1 MVGNKCV
8 AGVDGCRRG
17 WLAVVLATDHRAA
30 HARFVKSAREML
42 DARDAPD
49 VVAIDMPIGLPDRSG
64 SGGRTPERLVRP
76 LLGARQS
83 SVFSIP
89 SRAAVYASRDESIPE
104 PDRFR
109 HACAVARETS
119 ADGKAVA
126 KQAFQIFGKII
137 EIDSLLRGRAELAGR
152 VFECHPELSFWAMNG
167 NAPIA
172 EPKKVKGTPYGPGLE
187 LRRRLLLAQGFEG
200 DALEASVARDCGAG
214 FDDLIDACAAAWTA
228 TRIARGEAISFPD
241 PPERDAFGLPIA
253 IWV

>member
-1 MVGNKCV
+1 VPEKCWMRETRRTSSQSTYRS
-8 AGVDGCRRG
+8 GCRIARVQAG
-17 WLAVVLATDHRAA
+17 AA
-30 HARFVKSAREML
+30 
-42 DARDAPD
+42 
-49 VVAIDMPIGLPDRSG
+49 RSG
-64 SGGRTPERLVRP
+64 SCVRSSEPGSRACSRSHRARP
-76 LLGARQS
+76 LRVPRRKHSGAARNLGRRQS
-83 SVFSIP
+83 
-89 SRAAVYASRDESIPE
+89 
-104 PDRFR
+104 
-109 HACAVARETS
+109 
-119 ADGKAVA
+119 VA

-172 EPKKVKGTPYGPGLE
+172 EPKNVKGTPYGPGLE

-214 FDDLIDACAAAWTA
+214 LDDLIDACAAAWTA

>member
-1 MVGNKCV
+1 MSSQSTCQS
-8 AGVDGCRRG
+8 GCRIARVQAG
-17 WLAVVLATDHRAA
+17 AA
-30 HARFVKSAREML
+30 
-42 DARDAPD
+42 
-49 VVAIDMPIGLPDRSG
+49 RSG
-64 SGGRTPERLVRP
+64 LCVRCSEP
-76 LLGARQS
+76 GSRAS
-83 SVFSIP
+83 

-137 EIDSLLRGRAELAGR
+137 EIDSLFRGRTELAGR

-187 LRRRLLLAQGFEG
+187 LRRRLLLAHGFEG
-200 DALEASVARDCGAG
+200 GVLEASVARDCMAG
-214 FDDLIDACAAAWTA
+214 LDDLIDACAAAWTA
-228 TRIARGEAISFPD
+228 ARIARREAISFPD
-241 PPERDAFGLPIA
+241 PPERDTFGLPVA